1 MSDLG
6 FVAILQG
13 FKALLDKGMY
23 EEARYV
29 VDKTLEAAGYTDDM
43 HKATSNKRD
52 NVHHPEYVRFFN
64 GKNGVRMTWEEYL
77 NR

>member
-13 FKALLDKGMY
+13 FKVLLDKGMY

-29 VDKTLEAAGYTDDM
+29 VDKTLEAAGCTDDM
-43 HKATSNKRD
+43 HKSTSNIRD
-52 NVHHPEYVRFFN
+52 IIHHPEYVRFFN
-64 GKNGVRMTWEEYL
+64 GEKCVRVTWDEFL
-77 NR
+77 KR